1 MTTGNMKNDV
11 IVKGAGLEYTLRPS
25 FGCMIAIEQ
34 RAKKSMLKII
44 QEFNDGNGG
53 LNDMITILKE
63 GTRAAGKIIKDEE
76 IEALFDAEGVVAIQV
91 QLADFF
97 VAAMYGGKVAEKQSP
112 KAEAEV
118 TESQPK

>member
-1 MTTGNMKNDV
+1 MKNDV
-11 IVKGAGLEYTLRPS
+11 IVKGAGVEYTLRPS
-25 FGCMIAIEQ
+25 FGAMIAIEQ

-63 GTRAAGKIIKDEE
+63 GTRASGKIIKDEE
-76 IEALFDAEGVVAIQV
+76 IEALFDAEGVVSIQV
-91 QLADFF
+91 QLAEFF
-97 VAAMYGGKVAEKQSP
+97 VAAMYGGKTAEKQSP

-118 TESQPK
+118 TESPQQ